1 MKKIVLIIVNLLL
14 VTLLCVSSFYLYKV
28 LQNRQITRFINEKK
42 TSLLV
47 NSQYDVQNGNI
58 GHHHITACFPTDA
71 EGKRIAAVERMIHEK
86 IRNSLGDKKPSGEI
100 NELVFISTSDSPT
113 NIPSVRRTEISSQS
127 FKISGLKVTSS
138 GTDQPQSILLTAAN
152 QPFSLSTL
160 LPDLGKAREIFSGQ
174 LKVELEKKQLAA
186 EQVNSYLTAFGQLDM
201 QVLDFAYEGG
211 NITLHL
217 SEEQVG
223 LSQLTVAISAFFD
236 IVDAQYLMET
246 DRQAYE
252 AYQIE
257 QAEKLRQATEQMVS
271 LTFDDGPNPK
281 TTPLILDILKK
292 YNAKATFFIL
302 GQNIAGNEDII
313 RRMVAEGHEVANH
326 SWSHPN
332 FTKLSPDQIKQE
344 VEQTQ
349 AALEQITGQRPL
361 MVRPPYGAV
370 NQTVMNAMN
379 LPAIYWS
386 VDSLDWKTR
395 DSKAILNV
403 IQANTRPGSI
413 VLLHDIHQPTAE
425 SIEPVIQYL
434 QGQGYKLGTLS
445 NLLGPNL
452 NSQLIYYDRDSSR
465 PAQ

>member
-1 MKKIVLIIVNLLL
+1 MKKILLIVINLLL

-28 LQNRQITRFINEKK
+28 LQNRQITQFINEKK

-47 NSQYDVQNGNI
+47 NSQYDVQDGNI
-58 GHHHITACFPTDA
+58 GHHHITAYFPTDA

-217 SEEQVG
+217 PEDQVG

-257 QAEKLRQATEQMVS
+257 QAEKLRKATEQMVS

-332 FTKLSPDQIKQE
+332 FKTLSPEQIKQE

-349 AALEQITGQRPL
+349 SALEKITGRRPI
-361 MVRPPYGAV
+361 MIRPPYGSV
-370 NQTVMNAMN
+370 NQMVMDAMN
-379 LPAIYWS
+379 LPAMYWS
-386 VDSLDWKTR
+386 VDSLDWKSR
-395 DSKAILNV
+395 DPKAILEV
-403 IQANTRPGSI
+403 VKANTRPGSI
-413 VLLHDIHQPTAE
+413 ILMHDIHQSTVD
-425 SIEPVIQYL
+425 SMDSVL
-434 QGQGYKLGTLS
+434 QHLQAQGYSLDTLP

-452 NSQLIYYDRDSSR
+452 DPKLIYYDRDSRR

>member
-1 MKKIVLIIVNLLL
+1 
-14 VTLLCVSSFYLYKV
+14 
-28 LQNRQITRFINEKK
+28 
-42 TSLLV
+42 
-47 NSQYDVQNGNI
+47 
-58 GHHHITACFPTDA
+58 
-71 EGKRIAAVERMIHEK
+71 
-86 IRNSLGDKKPSGEI
+86 
-100 NELVFISTSDSPT
+100 
-113 NIPSVRRTEISSQS
+113 
-127 FKISGLKVTSS
+127 
-138 GTDQPQSILLTAAN
+138 
-152 QPFSLSTL
+152 
-160 LPDLGKAREIFSGQ
+160 
-174 LKVELEKKQLAA
+174 
-186 EQVNSYLTAFGQLDM
+186 
-201 QVLDFAYEGG
+201 
-211 NITLHL
+211 
-217 SEEQVG
+217 
-223 LSQLTVAISAFFD
+223 
-236 IVDAQYLMET
+236 MET

-386 VDSLDWKTR
+386 VDSLDWKSR
-395 DSKAILNV
+395 DPKAILNV
-403 IQANTRPGSI
+403 IQANTHPGSI

-434 QGQGYKLGTLS
+434 QGQGYNLGTLS

>member
-1 MKKIVLIIVNLLL
+1 MKKILLIVINLLL

-211 NITLHL
+211 QHYPSLVRRASGTF
-217 SEEQVG
+217 
-223 LSQLTVAISAFFD
+223 AI
-236 IVDAQYLMET
+236 
-246 DRQAYE
+246 
-252 AYQIE
+252 
-257 QAEKLRQATEQMVS
+257 
-271 LTFDDGPNPK
+271 N
-281 TTPLILDILKK
+281 
-292 YNAKATFFIL
+292 
-302 GQNIAGNEDII
+302 
-313 RRMVAEGHEVANH
+313 RR
-326 SWSHPN
+326 
-332 FTKLSPDQIKQE
+332 
-344 VEQTQ
+344 
-349 AALEQITGQRPL
+349 
-361 MVRPPYGAV
+361 
-370 NQTVMNAMN
+370 
-379 LPAIYWS
+379 
-386 VDSLDWKTR
+386 
-395 DSKAILNV
+395 
-403 IQANTRPGSI
+403 
-413 VLLHDIHQPTAE
+413 HQC
-425 SIEPVIQYL
+425 L
-434 QGQGYKLGTLS
+434 F
-445 NLLGPNL
+445 
-452 NSQLIYYDRDSSR
+452 
-465 PAQ
+465 

>member
-14 VTLLCVSSFYLYKV
+14 VTILCVSSFYLYKV
-28 LQNRQITRFINEKK
+28 LQNRQITQFINEKK

-47 NSQYDVQNGNI
+47 NSQYDVQDGNI

-86 IRNSLGDKKPSGEI
+86 IRNSLGDEKPLGEI

-113 NIPSVRRTEISSQS
+113 NIPSVRRTEISSKS

-152 QPFSLSTL
+152 QPFSLPTL
-160 LPDLGKAREIFSGQ
+160 LPDLGKAREIFSGH

-186 EQVNSYLTAFGQLDM
+186 EQENSYLTAFVQLDM
-201 QVLDFAYEGG
+201 QVIDFAYEEG

-236 IVDAQYLMET
+236 IIDAQYLMET

-326 SWSHPN
+326 SWSHPD
-332 FTKLSPDQIKQE
+332 FTKLTPDQIKQE

-349 AALEQITGQRPL
+349 ATLEQITGQRPL

-395 DSKAILNV
+395 DPKAILNV

-434 QGQGYKLGTLS
+434 QGQGYNLGTLS

>member
-1 MKKIVLIIVNLLL
+1 MKKIVLIVINLLL

-28 LQNRQITRFINEKK
+28 LQNREITQFINEKK
-42 TSLLV
+42 TRLLV
-47 NSQYDVQNGNI
+47 KGLYDVQDGNI

-86 IRNSLGDKKPSGEI
+86 IRNSLGDAKPSGEI

-160 LPDLGKAREIFSGQ
+160 LPDLGKAREIFGGQ

-186 EQVNSYLTAFGQLDM
+186 EQVNSYMRAFCQLNM
-201 QVLDFAYEGG
+201 QELDFAYEGG
-211 NITLHL
+211 NITLRL
-217 SEEQVG
+217 PEEQVG
-223 LSQLTVAISAFFD
+223 LSQLTVATSAFFG
-236 IVDAQYLMET
+236 IIDAQYLIET

-257 QAEKLRQATEQMVS
+257 QAEKLQQATEQMVS

-281 TTPLILDILKK
+281 TTPLILNILKK
-292 YNAKATFFIL
+292 YSAKATFFIL
-302 GQNIAGNEDII
+302 GQNIAGNEEII

-332 FTKLSPDQIKQE
+332 FTKLTPVQIKQE
-344 VEQTQ
+344 VEKTQ

-395 DSKAILNV
+395 DPKAILEV
-403 IQANTRPGSI
+403 IKANTRSGSI
-413 VLLHDIHQPTAE
+413 VLLHDIHQPTVE
-425 SIEPVIQYL
+425 SIEPVIQHL
-434 QGQGYKLGTLS
+434 QEQGYKLGTLS
-445 NLLGPNL
+445 SLLGPNL